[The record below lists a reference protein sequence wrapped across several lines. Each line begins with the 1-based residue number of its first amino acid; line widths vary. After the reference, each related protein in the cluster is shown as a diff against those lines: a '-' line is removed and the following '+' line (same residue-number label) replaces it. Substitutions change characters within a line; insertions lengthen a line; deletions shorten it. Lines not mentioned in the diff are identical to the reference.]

1 MGRGTSIARG
11 RYSGEVWVAVWS
23 RWRWRRV
30 RSSSKA
36 ERDDAACN
44 RQLRASYL
52 PSRCSSSQRT
62 PVSRYRLSGYA
73 RVGQVCGTSQAPR
86 GWQADLGSSTSSN
99 KREAALTTSQPN
111 PTHCLFSD
119 FNDDNL
125 NEHAGSGSDSILAS
139 SRTAYIPHKLP
150 TACPFDHSSPAS
162 RPRLG
167 PQTKL

>member
-1 MGRGTSIARG
+1 MMQQQ
-11 RYSGEVWVAVWS
+11 
-23 RWRWRRV
+23 
-30 RSSSKA
+30 
-36 ERDDAACN
+36 AA
-44 RQLRASYL
+44 QSFVPTFPLL
-52 PSRCSSSQRT
+52 QQQRT
-62 PVSRYRLSGYA
+62 PATCYRLSGYA

-86 GWQADLGSSTSSN
+86 GWQADLGSSKSN

-119 FNDDNL
+119 FNDERL

-139 SRTAYIPHKLP
+139 SRTAYIPRELP